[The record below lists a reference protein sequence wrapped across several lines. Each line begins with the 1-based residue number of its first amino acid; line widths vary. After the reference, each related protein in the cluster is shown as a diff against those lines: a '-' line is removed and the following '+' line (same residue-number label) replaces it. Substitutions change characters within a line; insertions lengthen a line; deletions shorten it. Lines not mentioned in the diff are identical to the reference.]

1 MFERIRNILR
11 NPKILLAHYLMRP
24 NVSLKYSDKE
34 YIKKLYYLYTGHK
47 LNLDKPQSFNEKL
60 NWEKLYYC
68 HPLMPKL
75 VDKYDAK
82 EYVAEKIGREYVV
95 PNYGVWSS
103 PDEINFDAL
112 PNQFVLKCT
121 HNSGT
126 GMFICRDKSKI
137 NIDNVKEGLRR
148 GLKERFYMN
157 AREWAYKHAN
167 PRIIADKFLD
177 DHSGAEIQ
185 DYKFL
190 CFNGTPKFVY
200 LSIKGRNVYE
210 NYYDMDFKPV
220 DINHSFPRRKPEFE
234 KPRDF
239 EKMKELAAKLSA
251 GFPHVRIDFFDVD
264 GHVYFAEFAFY
275 DWAGIRPFKDY
286 DMDLELGKLFV
297 LPPKK
302 IVEDC

>member
-1 MFERIRNILR
+1 MLPGICEILSDKNYVR
-11 NPKILLAHYLMRP
+11 FLYYFYMGRHLDLDNPK
-24 NVSLKYSDKE
+24 
-34 YIKKLYYLYTGHK
+34 
-47 LNLDKPQSFNEKL
+47 SFNEKL
-60 NWEKLYYC
+60 NWEKFFYR

-82 EYVAEKIGREYVV
+82 EYVAKTIGEEYVV

-103 PDEINFDAL
+103 PEDIDFNKL

-126 GMFICRDKSKI
+126 GMVICRDKSKL
-137 NIDNVKEGLRR
+137 NLDTVKAGLYK

-157 AREWAYKHAN
+157 AREWAYKEAN

-177 DHSGAEIQ
+177 DHTGAEIQ

-190 CFNGTPKFVY
+190 CFNGEPKYVY
-200 LSIKGRNVYE
+200 LSIKGKNIYE
-210 NYYDMDFKPV
+210 NYYDMDFNPV
-220 DINHSFPRRKPEFE
+220 NINHSFPRKTPEFE

-239 EKMKELAAKLSA
+239 EKMKELAAKLSS

-286 DMDLELGKLFV
+286 QMDLDLGKYFI
-297 LPPKK
+297 LPTEK
-302 IVEDC
+302 IS

>member
-1 MFERIRNILR
+1 MNKRLKKVIG
-11 NPKILLAHYLMRP
+11 NPRLILAHFIMLP
-24 NVSLKYSDKE
+24 GVSSLFSDKL
-34 YIKKLYYLYTGHK
+34 YIKLLYYLYIGRK
-47 LNLDKPQSFNEKL
+47 LDLESPQSFNEKL
-60 NWEKLYYC
+60 NWEKLYYR

-82 EYVAEKIGREYVV
+82 AYVREKIGDEHVV
-95 PNYGVWSS
+95 PNYGVWNT
-103 PDEINFDAL
+103 PEEVDFDSL

-126 GMFICRDKSKI
+126 GMYICRDKSKM
-137 NIDNVKEGLRR
+137 DVEQVKEGLRR
-148 GLKERFYMN
+148 GLEERFYMR
-157 AREWAYKHAN
+157 AREWAYKDAK

-190 CFNGTPKFVY
+190 CFDGVPRYVY
-200 LSIKGRNVYE
+200 QSVKGKNIYE
-210 NYYDMDFKPV
+210 NWYDMDFKPV
-220 DINHSFPRRKPEFE
+220 DINNSFPRKYPEFE
-234 KPRDF
+234 KPKGF

-275 DWAGIRPFKDY
+275 NWAGIMPFKDY
-286 DMDLELGKLFV
+286 KMDLELGEYFT
-297 LPPKK
+297 LPEK
-302 IVEDC
+302 IS

>member
-1 MFERIRNILR
+1 MIQRIKNFVR
-11 NPKILLAHYLMRP
+11 NPKLLLAHRLMRP
-24 NVSLKYSDKE
+24 DIREKYGDEE

-47 LNLDKPQSFNEKL
+47 LDLDNPQSFNEKL
-60 NWEKLYYC
+60 NWEKLYYR

-82 EYVAEKIGREYVV
+82 AYVAEKIGKEFVV

-103 PDEINFDAL
+103 PEDIDFDKL

-126 GMFICRDKSKI
+126 GMLICRDKTKI
-137 NIDNVKEGLRR
+137 NIEEVKAGLYR

-157 AREWAYKHAN
+157 AREWAYKNAN

-177 DHSGAEIQ
+177 DHSGKEIQ

-190 CFNGTPKFVY
+190 CFDGVARYVY
-200 LSIKGRNVYE
+200 LSIKGKNVYE
-210 NYYDMDFKPV
+210 NWYDMDFTPV
-220 DINHSFPRRKPEFE
+220 DINHSFPRRVPEFE
-234 KPRDF
+234 KPADF
-239 EKMKELAAKLSA
+239 EKMKELAAKLST

-286 DMDLELGKLFV
+286 KMDLELGKYLV
-297 LPPKK
+297 LPKEK
-302 IVEDC
+302 IV